1 MQKIIVC
8 KINVDIDVESQP
20 VVAATDFVPWFN
32 DFISEVKSKA
42 AELGYT
48 VPQYDPEPHRINGG
62 ISKYYVFSLFESD
75 YKLKVVVGV
84 RFSNHDSKMNKEQ
97 HDTITREEN
106 DLPDDIPIE
115 DIDIVQPSNVAYVH
129 ISVDGTVVRDENVAM
144 LIIERK
150 LITIRDKE
158 R

>member
-1 MQKIIVC
+1 MQKTIVC
-8 KINVDIDVESQP
+8 KISIDIDVTSQP

-42 AELGYT
+42 AELGYS
-48 VPQYDPEPHRINGG
+48 VPQYDPEPHCINGR

-84 RFSNHDSKMNKEQ
+84 RFANHNSKLSKEQ
-97 HDTITREEN
+97 HDAITRQAN
-106 DLPDDIPIE
+106 NLWDDTPIE
-115 DIDIVQPSNVAYVH
+115 DIDIVQPSNVAHVH
-129 ISVDGTVVRDENVAM
+129 ISVDGTVVRNEDVAM
-144 LIIERK
+144 LIVERK
-150 LITIRDKE
+150 LIAIRDKE